1 MSNDGIKISVNI
13 EHDHAEISARRF
25 SASSVVVNDTI
36 QLEYLWMTLINGD
49 TLTFADGSR
58 YVFYN
63 IYNHRDIDE
72 ITLDGAIVRYVR
84 RNMLDEENKPFGSV
98 SVLVQETNFDAIDH
112 SHDND
117 EISYDNSEMEEDL
130 PVDSPVVV
138 EELVPQLTPWERR
151 RGFTTEKTW
160 RAVWG
165 SSMRR
170 SGRMRRRCRRSC

>member
-1 MSNDGIKISVNI
+1 MNI

-36 QLEYLWMTLINGD
+36 QLEYMWMTLINGD

-58 YVFYN
+58 YIFYN

-117 EISYDNSEMEEDL
+117 DVSYDNSDMEEDMQA
-130 PVDSPVVV
+130 DSPVII
-138 EELVPQLTPWERR
+138 EELVPQLTPWGWRSGLMTER
-151 RGFTTEKTW
+151 TW
-160 RAVWG
+160 RAAWG
-165 SSMRR
+165 SSTRR
-170 SGRMRRRCRRSC
+170 SGRTRRRWRRSCWRT

>member
-1 MSNDGIKISVNI
+1 MCATCDATMV
-13 EHDHAEISARRF
+13 
-25 SASSVVVNDTI
+25 
-36 QLEYLWMTLINGD
+36 
-49 TLTFADGSR
+49 
-58 YVFYN
+58 
-63 IYNHRDIDE
+63 
-72 ITLDGAIVRYVR
+72 
-84 RNMLDEENKPFGSV
+84 DEENKPFGSV
-98 SVLVQETNFDAIDH
+98 SVLVRETNFRAIDH

-151 RGFTTEKTW
+151 RGFTTERTW

>member
-1 MSNDGIKISVNI
+1 
-13 EHDHAEISARRF
+13 
-25 SASSVVVNDTI
+25 
-36 QLEYLWMTLINGD
+36 MTLINGD